1 MGIHIMTCSTYV
13 SLYMCSQT
21 QVKPQP
27 QTRRTIDQPFGDF
40 DPVALF
46 ESLRDNSPYQDYV
59 NPSMTSMKCL
69 RKSLFYTTEG
79 GTIAVKGRDILSP
92 VKNENEDFYSHN
104 HVLIPYCSS
113 DLWLLGSD
121 LDNRSDVE
129 NTNCNIFSG
138 YSPGSTDLQFA
149 FRGQVIFRSIFEQLM
164 QEHNMSSASSILLSG
179 SSAGGLGAINQAQ
192 WVKENIPLSTELK
205 LLIDSAWFVNFHGNI
220 EKLFKENTKAT
231 FSSNSKRDSLLNLF
245 YGIKAC
251 NDTTFGYPCCF
262 SSQCMLTR
270 RNASGN
276 LAYFPESNVKM
287 FFISSR
293 YDAFILAPS
302 LIGRDDLSSSSE
314 ENTTAG
320 LFNLLTYAGEYGGEM
335 SSSLS
340 RVYLLVSLLRLI

>member
-1 MGIHIMTCSTYV
+1 MESAFT
-13 SLYMCSQT
+13 LNE
-21 QVKPQP
+21 
-27 QTRRTIDQPFGDF
+27 PFGDF

-46 ESLRDNSPYQDYV
+46 DSLRDSPYQDYV

-121 LDNRSDVE
+121 LDNSSDME

-205 LLIDSAWFVNFHGNI
+205 LLIDSAWFVNFQGNI
-220 EKLFKENTKAT
+220 EKLFEETTQNAFTESFNA
-231 FSSNSKRDSLLNLF
+231 SSRERLINMLYTN
-245 YGIKAC
+245 KAC
-251 NDTTFGYPCCF
+251 MDIVFGYPCCF

-270 RNASGN
+270 RNASGD

-293 YDAFILAPS
+293 YDVFILAPS
-302 LIGRDDLSSSSE
+302 LIGRDDLSSSSK
-314 ENTTAG
+314 ENATAV
-320 LFNLLTYAGEYGGEM
+320 LFNFLTYAGEYGGEM
-335 SSSLS
+335 TNSIHHTYSVVCALNVVKLPKVVMGNNMFNLS
-340 RVYLLVSLLRLI
+340 ISFNF